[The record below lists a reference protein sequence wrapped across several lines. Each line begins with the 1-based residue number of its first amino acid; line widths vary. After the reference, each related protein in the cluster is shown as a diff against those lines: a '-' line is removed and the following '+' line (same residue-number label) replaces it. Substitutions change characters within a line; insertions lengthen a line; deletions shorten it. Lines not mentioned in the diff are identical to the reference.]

1 MGVLTAPIFH
11 TKCKSPPNTKDESKM
26 KSGIKANGSFER
38 PMTQTKYRGDNN
50 SEYQIYLTFAN
61 NGKGGDITNNG
72 LPLKTYEEWI
82 NS

>member
-11 TKCKSPPNTKDESKM
+11 TKCKSPPAQGRIKM
-26 KSGIKANGSFER
+26 KTGIKSNGSFER
-38 PMTQTKYRGDNN
+38 PMTQTKYRGDND

-61 NGKGGDITNNG
+61 NGKGGDITRNG